1 VAVDDMLVQAPS
13 GRWLEL
19 FPVWPKS
26 QPASFSNLLAK
37 GGFEV
42 SASYTPPA
50 AAAGDSSCSAVSGV
64 SIMSVTGGS
73 SRT

>member
-1 VAVDDMLVQAPS
+1 
-13 GRWLEL
+13 
-19 FPVWPKS
+19 VWPKS